1 MRKHIVIAR
10 GFSSIFRPMYYPTV
24 GTIILLTFTYM
35 SMFPWAFRLMVLG
48 VVYFFTVL
56 LPVLTTYLYRSL
68 LGWRL
73 QELRERHKRFVP
85 YAIHFL
91 SYLCCMYLLDT
102 MHMPRFIT
110 AILFVSLLVQ
120 TCCIIINMF
129 WKVSMHSAG
138 SGAVI
143 GGLVAY
149 STIFGFNPIW
159 WLCGTILL
167 SGCVMT
173 SRMVLLQHSLAQVL
187 VGTMV
192 GVICGFFGIIFI

>member
-1 MRKHIVIAR
+1 
-10 GFSSIFRPMYYPTV
+10 MYYPTV

-35 SMFPWAFRLMVLG
+35 SMFPWVFRLLVLAI
-48 VVYFFTVL
+48 VYFFTVF
-56 LPVLTTYLYRSL
+56 LPVGITYVFRRLQ
-68 LGWRL
+68 GWRL

-85 YAIHFL
+85 YSIHFL
-91 SYLCCMYLLDT
+91 CYLCCMYLLDS
-102 MHMPRFIT
+102 MHMPRFLT
-110 AILFVSLLVQ
+110 AILFVSWLVQ
-120 TCCIIINMF
+120 MCCIIINMF

-143 GGLVAY
+143 GALVAY
-149 STIFGFNPIW
+149 SGIFGFNPVW

-187 VGTMV
+187 VGTLV
-192 GVICGFFGIIFI
+192 GTLCGFFGTIFI

>member
-10 GFSSIFRPMYYPTV
+10 VFSSIFRPMYYPTV

-35 SMFPWAFRLMVLG
+35 SMFPWLFRLVVLG
-48 VVYFFTVL
+48 IVYIFTVF
-56 LPVLTTYLYRSL
+56 LPVLITYLYRKL

-73 QELRERHKRFVP
+73 EELRERHKRFVP
-85 YAIHFL
+85 YVIHFL
-91 SYLCCMYLLDT
+91 SYLCCMYLLDSL
-102 MHMPRFIT
+102 HMPRFVT

-149 STIFGFNPIW
+149 SAIFGFNPIW

-187 VGTMV
+187 VGTLV
-192 GVICGFFGIIFI
+192 GILCGFFGTIFI

>member
-1 MRKHIVIAR
+1 
-10 GFSSIFRPMYYPTV
+10 MYYPTV
-24 GTIILLTFTYM
+24 GAIILLTFTYM
-35 SMFPWAFRLMVLG
+35 SMFPWLFRLVVLFI
-48 VVYFFTVL
+48 VYFFTVL
-56 LPVLTTYLYRSL
+56 LPVLMTFLYRKL

-85 YAIHFL
+85 YTIHFL
-91 SYLCCMYLLDT
+91 SYLCCMYLLDS

-143 GGLVAY
+143 GALVAY
-149 STIFGFNPIW
+149 SGIFGFNPIW
-159 WLCGTILL
+159 WLCGAILV

-173 SRMVLLQHSLAQVL
+173 SCMVLLQHSLAQVL

-192 GVICGFFGIIFI
+192 GVICGFFGIIFV